1 MFDSRDPVLIFVALF
16 VAVVIGHGAMIGA
29 HPAFFTELFASQ
41 VA

>member
-16 VAVVIGHGAMIGA
+16 VAVVIGHGAMIGTQ
-29 HPAFFTELFASQ
+29 PAFFTELFASQ